1 MAYLV
6 ILRHGQSEFNLENR
20 FTGQLDVALT
30 ENGRAEARAAGQKLL
45 ARHLSF
51 DSIFTSGLKRA
62 QETLS
67 IVLDEMHSKFDRNLI
82 VRSNALDERHY
93 GDLQGLNKLET
104 AAKYSAEQVMLW
116 RRGYATRPPGGES
129 LEDTFNRTVPFYKE
143 HIEPELKVSKNV
155 LIVAHG
161 NSLRALMMYL
171 EHISPADVEHV
182 EIATGVP
189 KLYEFDDSLQVRS
202 MISI

>member
-6 ILRHGQSEFNLENR
+6 ILRHGQSEFNLQNR
-20 FTGQLDVALT
+20 FTGQLDIGLT

-45 ARHLSF
+45 AKHF
-51 DSIFTSGLKRA
+51 NFQGIFTSGLKRA
-62 QETLS
+62 QETLN
-67 IVLDEMHSKFDRNLI
+67 IVLDEMHSTFDRNFI
-82 VRSNALDERHY
+82 VRSNALNERHY

-104 AAKYSAEQVMLW
+104 ASKYSSEQVMLW

-143 HIEPELKVSKNV
+143 NIEPLLKKNKNV

-161 NSLRALMMYL
+161 NSLRALMMYV
-171 EHISPADVEHV
+171 EHISPTAVEHV

-189 KLYEFDDSLQVRS
+189 KLYEFNDSLQVLS